1 MVNEKFTVNTVLKK
15 LEETFPIPVEP
26 TGKTGATVFQQLVS
40 VMLSAQSKDAN
51 TVKAARQLFN
61 VADTPE
67 KILALPEET
76 MKELIKPAGLY
87 NSKTVNIKKMC
98 KVLLEEFNG
107 EVPKSREKLMGLPGV
122 GRKSAD
128 IMLRFA
134 FNGDAIAVDTHVFR
148 LTKRLG
154 VVEGNTEEKVA
165 EYLDKHVDTSLRENA
180 HMLLVTFGRETCKA
194 RAPKCGECVFKNE
207 CVFYRTL
214 KQDKK

>member
-1 MVNEKFTVNTVLKK
+1 MVNENFTVNTVLKK
-15 LEETFPIPVEP
+15 LEKVFPKPVEP
-26 TGKTGATVFQQLVS
+26 TGKTGANVFQQLVS
-40 VMLSAQSKDAN
+40 VMLSAQSKDSN

-67 KILALPEET
+67 KILGLSEET
-76 MKELIKPAGLY
+76 MKELIKPSGLY
-87 NSKTVNIKKMC
+87 NIKTVNIKRMC
-98 KVLLEEFNG
+98 KVLLEDFDG
-107 EVPKSREKLMGLPGV
+107 KVPETREKLMSLPGV

-134 FNGDAIAVDTHVFR
+134 FNRDAIAVDTHVFR

-165 EYLDKHVDTSLRENA
+165 AYLDKNVDTSLRKNA

-207 CVFYRTL
+207 CVFYKTVSV
-214 KQDKK
+214 QKK

>member
-1 MVNEKFTVNTVLKK
+1 MVNENFTVNTVLKK
-15 LEETFPIPVEP
+15 LEEVFPTPVEP
-26 TGKTGATVFQQLVS
+26 TGKTGATAFQQLVS

-51 TVKAARQLFN
+51 TVKASRQLFN

-67 KILALPEET
+67 KILGLPEET

-87 NSKTVNIKKMC
+87 NSKTASVKRMC
-98 KVLLEEFNG
+98 KVLLEDFDG
-107 EVPKSREKLMGLPGV
+107 KVPETREKLMSLPGV

-134 FNGDAIAVDTHVFR
+134 FKGDAIAVDTHVFR

-165 EYLDKHVDTSLRENA
+165 EYLDKNVDTSLRKNA

-194 RAPKCGECVFKNE
+194 RAPKCGECIFKNE
-207 CVFYRTL
+207 CVFYKTVSV
-214 KQDKK
+214 QKK